1 MDGHKL
7 IIEFKIKMT
16 PCLISLKASDQY
28 GLTNVTNRL
37 EMRKIFFNSSY
48 EPSGTYNIV
57 SNQFNC
63 QVHLYVLSQNVFSSL
78 SQEENVD
85 IVSLGQ
91 RTKLSNI

>member
-63 QVHLYVLSQNVFSSL
+63 QVHLYSVKMCSVAWVRKKTSIL
-78 SQEENVD
+78 
-85 IVSLGQ
+85 
-91 RTKLSNI
+91 